1 MIWENI
7 LIYFVVIPV
16 LTLAGLAICKNI
28 KQVRAVSIV
37 GASALMV
44 LGVYVLIEFLQLRAA
59 GISDEMLFRG
69 DWMWFEPFNI
79 KLALGVDG
87 ISVAMLLL
95 SCVIVFAGVFASWNM
110 NPLPREYFMW
120 FWLLSTGVFGFFIAV
135 DLFAMFMFYE
145 VALIPMYLLIG
156 VWGSGNKNYSAM
168 KLTLML
174 MGASALLMLGIIGIY
189 FHSSAD
195 GNLTMNILEIANNN
209 AIPHEW
215 QYFLFPMTFVGFG
228 VLGAMFPFHTWSP
241 DGHASAPTAVS
252 MLHAGVLMKLGG
264 YGCFRIAIYL
274 MPHAANELAWIFLI
288 LTGISVVYGAFSACV
303 QTDLKYINAY
313 SSVSHCGMVLFAIL
327 MLNTTAMTGA
337 IMQMLSHGLMTA
349 LFFALIGMIYG
360 RTHTRD
366 IRKMGGLMQIMP
378 FLGVGYVIAGLA
390 NLGLPGFSGFVAEM
404 TIFVGS
410 FAHADMF
417 HRVLTVMA
425 CSAIVITAVYILRVV
440 GKMLYGPVY
449 DEHHRELTD
458 AVWHEKFAVITLIVC
473 VAGLGSFPNFFNEI
487 IYDSFGPIIKA
498 LGAF

>member
-59 GISDEMLFRG
+59 GNVEEMLFRG
-69 DWMWFEPFNI
+69 DWSWFEPLNI
-79 KLALGVDG
+79 KLSLGVDG

-110 NPLPREYFMW
+110 DPLPREYFMW
-120 FWLLSTGVFGFFIAV
+120 FWLLSTGVFGFFIAI

-189 FHSSAD
+189 FHSAAD
-195 GNLTMNILEIANNN
+195 GNLTMNILEIAKNN
-209 AIPHEW
+209 AIPNNW

-417 HRVLTVMA
+417 HRVLTIMA

-449 DEHHRELTD
+449 DDHHRTLPD
-458 AVWHEKFAVITLIVC
+458 AVWHEKFAVITLIV
-473 VAGLGSFPNFFNEI
+473 
-487 IYDSFGPIIKA
+487 
-498 LGAF
+498 

>member
-37 GASALMV
+37 GASALML
-44 LGVYVLIEFLQLRAA
+44 LGVYVLMEFLQLRAA
-59 GISDEMLFRG
+59 GVADEMLFRG
-69 DWMWFEPFNI
+69 DWMWFEPLNI

-110 NPLPREYFMW
+110 DPLPREYFMW
-120 FWLLSTGVFGFFIAV
+120 FWLLSTGVFGFFIAI

-189 FHSSAD
+189 FHSAAD
-195 GNLTMNILEIANNN
+195 GNLTMNLLEIAKNN

-274 MPHAANELAWIFLI
+274 MPHAANELAWIFLV

-404 TIFVGS
+404 TMFVGS
-410 FAHADMF
+410 FAHTDIF

-425 CSAIVITAVYILRVV
+425 CTAIVITAVYILRVV

-458 AVWHEKFAVITLIVC
+458 AVWHEKFAVVTLIVC
-473 VAGLGSFPNFFNEI
+473 VAGLGCFPNFFNEI
-487 IYDSFGPIIKA
+487 IYDSFAPIIKA

>member
-37 GASALMV
+37 GASALML
-44 LGVYVLIEFLQLRAA
+44 LGVYVLMEFLQLRAA
-59 GISDEMLFRG
+59 GVADEMLFRG
-69 DWMWFEPFNI
+69 DWMWFEPLNI

-110 NPLPREYFMW
+110 DPLPREYFMW
-120 FWLLSTGVFGFFIAV
+120 FWLLSTGVFGFFIAI

-189 FHSSAD
+189 FHSAAD
-195 GNLTMNILEIANNN
+195 GNLTMNLLEIAKNN

-274 MPHAANELAWIFLI
+274 MPHAANELAWIFLV

-313 SSVSHCGMVLFAIL
+313 SSLSHCGMVLFAIL

-404 TIFVGS
+404 TMFVGS
-410 FAHADMF
+410 FAHTDMF

-425 CSAIVITAVYILRVV
+425 CTAIVITAVYILRVV

-449 DEHHRELTD
+449 DEHHRELID
-458 AVWHEKFAVITLIVC
+458 AVWHEKFAVVTLIVC
-473 VAGLGSFPNFFNEI
+473 VAGLGCFPNFFNEI
-487 IYDSFGPIIKA
+487 IYDSFAPIIKA

>member
-37 GASALMV
+37 GASALML
-44 LGVYVLIEFLQLRAA
+44 LGVYVLMEFLQLRAA
-59 GISDEMLFRG
+59 GVADEMLFRG
-69 DWMWFEPFNI
+69 DWMWFEPLNI

-110 NPLPREYFMW
+110 DPLPREYFMW
-120 FWLLSTGVFGFFIAV
+120 FWLLSTGVFGFFIAI

-189 FHSSAD
+189 FHSAAD
-195 GNLTMNILEIANNN
+195 GNLTMNLLEIAKNN

-274 MPHAANELAWIFLI
+274 MPHAANELAWIFLV

-404 TIFVGS
+404 TMFVGS
-410 FAHADMF
+410 FAHTDMF

-425 CSAIVITAVYILRVV
+425 CTAIVITAVYILRVV

-473 VAGLGSFPNFFNEI
+473 VAGLGCFPNFFNEI
-487 IYDSFGPIIKA
+487 IYDSFAPIIKA

>member
-37 GASALMV
+37 GASALML
-44 LGVYVLIEFLQLRAA
+44 LGVYVLMEFLQLRAA
-59 GISDEMLFRG
+59 GVADEMLFRG
-69 DWMWFEPFNI
+69 DWMWFEPLNI

-110 NPLPREYFMW
+110 DPLPREYFMW
-120 FWLLSTGVFGFFIAV
+120 FWLLSTGVFGFFIAI

-189 FHSSAD
+189 FHSAAD
-195 GNLTMNILEIANNN
+195 GNLTMNLLEIAKNN

-274 MPHAANELAWIFLI
+274 MPHAANELAWIFLV

-404 TIFVGS
+404 TMFVGS
-410 FAHADMF
+410 FAHTDMF

-425 CSAIVITAVYILRVV
+425 CTAIVITAICSSHSNRVC
-440 GKMLYGPVY
+440 G
-449 DEHHRELTD
+449 R
-458 AVWHEKFAVITLIVC
+458 F
-473 VAGLGSFPNFFNEI
+473 GLLP
-487 IYDSFGPIIKA
+487 
-498 LGAF
+498 